1 MNLPNKLTVLRM
13 ALVPVFL
20 IFMLVDAIPQN
31 YLWALIIF
39 AGASF
44 TDLLDG
50 KIARKNNLVTDFGKF
65 MDPLADKILVMS
77 AMVCFVGLYVAPA
90 WVVILILAREFLVTS
105 LRLIAAGQGN
115 VIAADNLGKIKTVFQ
130 MLWVI
135 SSILRLSL
143 LQHMPLTLLRVVVPF
158 LNILDII
165 TFALMWLSVVLTVL
179 SGFNYV
185 WKNRALLRDR

>member
-20 IFMLVDAIPQN
+20 VFMLCTGIPNN

-39 AGASF
+39 AAASF

-77 AMVCFVGLYVAPA
+77 AMLCFVEQGYAPA
-90 WVVILILAREFLVTS
+90 WVVIVILAREFLVTS
-105 LRLIAAGQGN
+105 LRLIAAGQGT
-115 VIAADNLGKIKTVFQ
+115 VIAADKWGKYKTVCQ
-130 MLWVI
+130 MAWVTFTIMTAWLYAGEIGTLDSITIILMIDIALLWM
-135 SSILRLSL
+135 SLIL
-143 LQHMPLTLLRVVVPF
+143 TIV
-158 LNILDII
+158 
-165 TFALMWLSVVLTVL
+165 
-179 SGFNYV
+179 SGANYL
-185 WKNRALLRDR
+185 WKNRSCIDTMK